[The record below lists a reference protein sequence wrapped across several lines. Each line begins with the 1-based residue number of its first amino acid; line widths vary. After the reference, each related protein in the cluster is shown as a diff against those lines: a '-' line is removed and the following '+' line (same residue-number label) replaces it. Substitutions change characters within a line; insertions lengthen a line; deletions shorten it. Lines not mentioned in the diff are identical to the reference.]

1 MDRTLM
7 PISVSEPHLSFN
19 SLSLIW
25 PDGTPCFENL
35 TGAVSAPVTALI
47 GDNGSGKST
56 LLKLLA
62 GILEPT
68 SGSISQPGTVA
79 YLPQDLGLTPQT
91 TIADLFAI
99 TDVLDALTALEAG
112 NYSEE
117 LYDRIGDKWDAAEQA
132 QAALAASGF
141 SPALAATDARALMRR
156 TVGTLSGGEAVTAAL
171 TALVASRPGVLL
183 LDEPTNNLD
192 TDARATLY
200 RLLDSLPCPVLVVS
214 HDRDLLERVDE
225 VLELRQGTLRS
236 FTGNYS
242 AYRQAIDSEQDAA
255 ARHLREAKQVE
266 RQEKR
271 ERLEAETKLARAARA
286 GATAQANRRGSRMS
300 MGLAASSAQRSAA
313 KVRQT
318 HQGRLDA
325 ATATRQARERD
336 IREDQAIY
344 LDLPGTRVPAGKRV
358 LELTLRQGTG
368 ADASPHQ
375 GEQEQA
381 DDRAAATTPLP
392 ERLIV
397 QGPERLRLAG
407 SNGSGKST
415 LLRAIMGDSQAAE
428 TARYSCNYRVA
439 NTGYLPQRLILPQEQ
454 SMLQLVM
461 AANPTLTEQQVRD
474 DLARLLF
481 RRERVHLPVGVLS
494 GGERFRVALATVL
507 LASPAPQLL
516 ILDEPTNNLDMASV
530 DWLIQALASYEGALL
545 VVSHD
550 EAFCA
555 QLGLTGILT
564 LPKNN

>member
-1 MDRTLM
+1 M

-62 GILEPT
+62 GTLEPT
-68 SGSISQPGTVA
+68 SGSISRPGTVA

-112 NYSEE
+112 DYSEE
-117 LYDRIGDKWDAAEQA
+117 LYDRIGDNWDAAEQA

-141 SPALAATDARALMRR
+141 SPALAATDARTLMRR

-171 TALVASRPGVLL
+171 TALAASRPGVLL

-192 TDARATLY
+192 ADARATLY

-271 ERLEAETKLARAARA
+271 ERIEAETKLARAARA

-344 LDLPGTRVPAGKRV
+344 LDLPDTRVPAGKRV

-368 ADASPHQ
+368 ADAHPHQ
-375 GEQEQA
+375 GEREQA
-381 DDRAAATTPLP
+381 GDGATAAPPLP

-428 TARYSCNYRVA
+428 TAQYTCDHRVA
-439 NTGYLPQRLILPQEQ
+439 NTGYLPQRLALPQDQ

-530 DWLIQALASYEGALL
+530 DWLVQALASYEGALL

-555 QLGLTGILT
+555 QLGLTGVLT
-564 LPKNN
+564 LPALP

>member
-1 MDRTLM
+1 M
-7 PISVSEPHLSFN
+7 PISVPEPHLSFN

-56 LLKLLA
+56 LLKLLT
-62 GILEPT
+62 GTLEPT
-68 SGSISQPGTVA
+68 SGSITRPGTVA

-112 NYSEE
+112 DYSEE
-117 LYDRIGDKWDAAEQA
+117 LYDRIGDNWDAAEQA

-192 TDARATLY
+192 ADARATLY
-200 RLLDSLPCPVLVVS
+200 RILDSLPCPVLVVS

-271 ERLEAETKLARAARA
+271 ERIEAETKLARAARA
-286 GATAQANRRGSRMS
+286 GATAQANRRGSRIS

-325 ATATRQARERD
+325 ATTTRQARERD
-336 IREDQAIY
+336 IREDQPIY
-344 LDLPGTRVPAGKRV
+344 LDLPETRVPAGKRV

-381 DDRAAATTPLP
+381 GDGVAASTPLP

-428 TARYSCNYRVA
+428 TARYACDYRVE

-516 ILDEPTNNLDMASV
+516 ILDEPSNNLDMASV
-530 DWLIQALASYEGALL
+530 DWLVQALASYEGALL

-555 QLGLTGILT
+555 QLGLMGVLT
-564 LPKNN
+564 LPALP

>member
-1 MDRTLM
+1 M
-7 PISVSEPHLSFN
+7 PISVSESHLSFN
-19 SLSLIW
+19 SLSLTW

-62 GILEPT
+62 GTLEPT
-68 SGSISQPGTVA
+68 SGSISRPGTVA

-112 NYSEE
+112 DYSEE
-117 LYDRIGDKWDAAEQA
+117 LYDRIGDNWDAAEQA
-132 QAALAASGF
+132 QATLAASGF

-156 TVGTLSGGEAVTAAL
+156 TVGMLSGGEAVTAAL
-171 TALVASRPGVLL
+171 TALVASRRPGVLL

-200 RLLDSLPCPVLVVS
+200 RLLDTLPCPVLVVS

-242 AYRQAIDSEQDAA
+242 AYRQAIESEQDAA

-266 RQEKR
+266 RQENR
-271 ERLEAETKLARAARA
+271 ERIEAETKLARAARA

-325 ATATRQARERD
+325 ATATRKARERD
-336 IREDQAIY
+336 IREDQVIY

-358 LELTLRQGTG
+358 LELALRQGTG

-381 DDRAAATTPLP
+381 DDGVAAATPLP

-407 SNGSGKST
+407 ANGSGKST
-415 LLRAIMGDSQAAE
+415 LLRAIMGDAQAGD
-428 TARYSCNYRVA
+428 TAHYTCDYRVT
-439 NTGYLPQRLILPQEQ
+439 NTGYLPQRLALPQDQ

-461 AANPTLTEQQVRD
+461 EANPTLTEQQVRD

-530 DWLIQALASYEGALL
+530 DWLVQALASYEGALL

-555 QLGLTGILT
+555 QLGLTGVLT
-564 LPKNN
+564 LPALT

>member
-1 MDRTLM
+1 M

-56 LLKLLA
+56 LLKILA
-62 GILEPT
+62 GTLEPT
-68 SGSISQPGTVA
+68 SGSISRPGTVA

-112 NYSEE
+112 DYSEE
-117 LYDRIGDKWDAAEQA
+117 LYDRIGDNWDAAEQA

-141 SPALAATDARALMRR
+141 SPALAATDAHALMRR

-171 TALVASRPGVLL
+171 TALVATRPGVLL

-192 TDARATLY
+192 ADARATLY
-200 RLLDSLPCPVLVVS
+200 RLLDTLPCPVLVVS

-225 VLELRQGTLRS
+225 VLELRQGALRS
-236 FTGNYS
+236 FAGNYS
-242 AYRQAIDSEQDAA
+242 AYRQAIDIEQDAA

-266 RQEKR
+266 RQENR
-271 ERLEAETKLARAARA
+271 ERIEAETKLARAARA

-325 ATATRQARERD
+325 ATATRKARERD

-368 ADASPHQ
+368 ADASPYQ

-381 DDRAAATTPLP
+381 DDGAAAATPLP

-439 NTGYLPQRLILPQEQ
+439 NTGYLPQRLALPQDQ

-555 QLGLTGILT
+555 QLGLTGVLT
-564 LPKNN
+564 LP

>member
-1 MDRTLM
+1 ML
-7 PISVSEPHLSFN
+7 ISVSEPHLSFN

-35 TGAVSAPVTALI
+35 TGAISAPVTALI

-56 LLKLLA
+56 LLKLLT
-62 GILEPT
+62 GTLEPT
-68 SGSISQPGTVA
+68 SGSITRPGTVA

-99 TDVLDALTALEAG
+99 TDVLDALTALESG
-112 NYSEE
+112 DYSEE
-117 LYDRIGDKWDAAEQA
+117 LYDRIGDNWDAAEQA

-141 SPALAATDARALMRR
+141 SPALAATDARVLMRR

-171 TALVASRPGVLL
+171 TALVVSRPGVLL

-192 TDARATLY
+192 ADARATLY

-242 AYRQAIDSEQDAA
+242 AYRQAINSEQDAA

-271 ERLEAETKLARAARA
+271 ERIEAETKLARAARA

-344 LDLPGTRVPAGKRV
+344 LDLPDTRVPAGKRV

-381 DDRAAATTPLP
+381 DDGAAATTPLP

-428 TARYSCNYRVA
+428 TARYACDYRVA
-439 NTGYLPQRLILPQEQ
+439 NTGYLPQRLTLPQEQ
-454 SMLQLVM
+454 SMLELVA
-461 AANPTLTEQQVRD
+461 AANPALTEQQIRD

-530 DWLIQALASYEGALL
+530 DWLVQALASYEGALL

-555 QLGLTGILT
+555 QLGLTGVLT
-564 LPKNN
+564 LP

>member
-1 MDRTLM
+1 M
-7 PISVSEPHLSFN
+7 PTSVPELHLSFN
-19 SLSLIW
+19 NLSLIW

-35 TGAVSAPVTALI
+35 TGAISAPVTALI

-62 GILEPT
+62 GTLEPT
-68 SGSISQPGTVA
+68 SGSISRPGTVA

-99 TDVLDALTALEAG
+99 TDVLDALTALESG
-112 NYSEE
+112 DYSEE
-117 LYDRIGDKWDAAEQA
+117 LYDRIGDNWDAAEQA

-192 TDARATLY
+192 ADARATLY

-271 ERLEAETKLARAARA
+271 ERIEAETKLARAARA

-325 ATATRQARERD
+325 ATATRQVRERD
-336 IREDQAIY
+336 IREDQSIY
-344 LDLPGTRVPAGKRV
+344 LDLPETRVPAGKRV
-358 LELTLRQGTG
+358 LELTLRQGAG
-368 ADASPHQ
+368 ADVHPHQ

-381 DDRAAATTPLP
+381 GDGAAAATPLP

-407 SNGSGKST
+407 ANGSGKST

-428 TARYSCNYRVA
+428 TARYACDYRGA
-439 NTGYLPQRLILPQEQ
+439 NTGYLPQRLILPREQ

-530 DWLIQALASYEGALL
+530 DWLVQALASYEGALL

-555 QLGLTGILT
+555 QLGLTGVLT
-564 LPKNN
+564 LPALP

>member
-1 MDRTLM
+1 M

-35 TGAVSAPVTALI
+35 TGAISAPVTALI
-47 GDNGSGKST
+47 GDNGAGKST

-62 GILEPT
+62 GTLEPT
-68 SGSISQPGTVA
+68 RGSISRPGTVA

-112 NYSEE
+112 DYSEE
-117 LYDRIGDKWDAAEQA
+117 LYDRIGDNWDAAEQA

-156 TVGTLSGGEAVTAAL
+156 TVGTLSGGESVTAAL
-171 TALVASRPGVLL
+171 TALVTSRPGVLL

-242 AYRQAIDSEQDAA
+242 TYRQAIDSEQDAA

-271 ERLEAETKLARAARA
+271 ERIEAETKLARAARA

-300 MGLAASSAQRSAA
+300 MGLAAASAQRSAA

-358 LELTLRQGTG
+358 LELTLRQGIG

-381 DDRAAATTPLP
+381 DDREAATTPLP

-407 SNGSGKST
+407 ANGSGKST

-428 TARYSCNYRVA
+428 TARYSCDYRVA
-439 NTGYLPQRLILPQEQ
+439 NTGYLPQRLALPQDQ
-454 SMLQLVM
+454 SMLQLVT

-481 RRERVHLPVGVLS
+481 RRERVYLPVGVLS

-530 DWLIQALASYEGALL
+530 DWLMQALASYEGALL

-555 QLGLTGILT
+555 QLGLTGVLT

>member
-1 MDRTLM
+1 M
-7 PISVSEPHLSFN
+7 PISVSEPHLSFT

-415 LLRAIMGDSQAAE
+415 LLRAIMGDVQATE

>member
-1 MDRTLM
+1 M

-62 GILEPT
+62 GTLEPT
-68 SGSISQPGTVA
+68 RGSISRPGTVA

-99 TDVLDALTALEAG
+99 TDILNALTALEAG
-112 NYSEE
+112 DYSEE
-117 LYDRIGDKWDAAEQA
+117 LYDRIGDNWDAAEQA
-132 QAALAASGF
+132 QAALAACGF

-192 TDARATLY
+192 ADARTTLY

-242 AYRQAIDSEQDAA
+242 TYRQAIDSEQDAA

-271 ERLEAETKLARAARA
+271 ERIEAETKLTRAARA

-300 MGLAASSAQRSAA
+300 MGLAAASAQRSAA

-336 IREDQAIY
+336 IREDQTIY

-358 LELTLRQGTG
+358 LELTLRQGIG

-381 DDRAAATTPLP
+381 DDGAAATTPLP

-428 TARYSCNYRVA
+428 TARYSCDYRVA
-439 NTGYLPQRLILPQEQ
+439 NTGYLPQRLALPQDQ
-454 SMLQLVM
+454 SMLQLVT

-481 RRERVHLPVGVLS
+481 RRERVYLPVGVLS

-530 DWLIQALASYEGALL
+530 DWLMQALASYEGALL

-555 QLGLTGILT
+555 ELGLTGVLT
-564 LPKNN
+564 LPALP

>member
-1 MDRTLM
+1 M
-7 PISVSEPHLSFN
+7 PISVPEPHLSFN

-35 TGAVSAPVTALI
+35 TGAISAPVTALI

-56 LLKLLA
+56 LLKLLT
-62 GILEPT
+62 GTLEPT
-68 SGSISQPGTVA
+68 SGSITRPGTVA

-112 NYSEE
+112 DYSEE
-117 LYDRIGDKWDAAEQA
+117 LYDRIGDNWDAAEQA

-171 TALVASRPGVLL
+171 TALVTSRPGVLL

-192 TDARATLY
+192 ADARATLY
-200 RLLDSLPCPVLVVS
+200 RLIDSLPCPVLVVS

-242 AYRQAIDSEQDAA
+242 AYRQAIDNEQDAA

-271 ERLEAETKLARAARA
+271 ERIEAETKLARAARA
-286 GATAQANRRGSRMS
+286 GATAQANRRGSRIS

-336 IREDQAIY
+336 IREDQPIY
-344 LDLPGTRVPAGKRV
+344 LDLPDTRVPAGKRV
-358 LELTLRQGTG
+358 LELILRQ
-368 ADASPHQ
+368 ADRQDASPHQ

-381 DDRAAATTPLP
+381 GDGAAAIPPLP

-407 SNGSGKST
+407 ANGSGKST

-428 TARYSCNYRVA
+428 TARYACDYRVE
-439 NTGYLPQRLILPQEQ
+439 NTGYLPQRLTLPQEQ
-454 SMLQLVM
+454 SMLQLVT

-481 RRERVHLPVGVLS
+481 RRERVYLPVGVLS

-530 DWLIQALASYEGALL
+530 DWLMQALASYEGALL

-555 QLGLTGILT
+555 QLGLTGVLT
-564 LPKNN
+564 LPALP

>member
-1 MDRTLM
+1 M

-62 GILEPT
+62 GTLEPT
-68 SGSISQPGTVA
+68 SGSIAQPGTVA

-99 TDVLDALTALEAG
+99 TDVLDALTELEAG
-112 NYSEE
+112 DYSEE
-117 LYDRIGDKWDAAEQA
+117 LYDRIGDNWDAAEQA

-192 TDARATLY
+192 ADARATLY

-214 HDRDLLERVDE
+214 HDRDLLEQVDE

-255 ARHLREAKQVE
+255 ARHLREAKQM
-266 RQEKR
+266 EKKEKQKR
-271 ERLEAETKLARAARA
+271 IEAEEKIAQKMRTGRQKAFLRPGARLMTASKKGQETA
-286 GATAQANRRGSRMS
+286 GAHRLRHEQAQKQVRTEQLRSTAESELR
-300 MGLAASSAQRSAA
+300 
-313 KVRQT
+313 VR
-318 HQGRLDA
+318 DN
-325 ATATRQARERD
+325 
-336 IREDQAIY
+336 IY
-344 LDLPGTRVPAGKRV
+344 LDLPDTRVPAGKRV

-375 GEQEQA
+375 GEQEQV
-381 DDRAAATTPLP
+381 DDGAAATPPLP

-428 TARYSCNYRVA
+428 TARYSCNYRVE
-439 NTGYLPQRLILPQEQ
+439 NTGYLPQRLALPQDQ

-481 RRERVHLPVGVLS
+481 RRERVHLPVSVLS
-494 GGERFRVALATVL
+494 GGECFRVALATVL

-530 DWLIQALASYEGALL
+530 DWLVQALASYEGALL

-555 QLGLTGILT
+555 QLGLTGVLT
-564 LPKNN
+564 LPALP

>member
-1 MDRTLM
+1 M

-56 LLKLLA
+56 LLKLLT
-62 GILEPT
+62 GTLEPT
-68 SGSISQPGTVA
+68 SGSITRPGTVA

-112 NYSEE
+112 DYSEE
-117 LYDRIGDKWDAAEQA
+117 LYDRIGDNWDAAEQA

-171 TALVASRPGVLL
+171 TALVTSRPGVLL

-271 ERLEAETKLARAARA
+271 ERIEAETKLARAARA

-300 MGLAASSAQRSAA
+300 MGLAASSAQRSVA
-313 KVRQT
+313 KIRQT

-336 IREDQAIY
+336 IREDQPIY
-344 LDLPGTRVPAGKRV
+344 LDLPDTRVPAGKRV

-368 ADASPHQ
+368 ADAHPHQ

-381 DDRAAATTPLP
+381 GDGAAAIPPLP
-392 ERLIV
+392 ERLIA

-407 SNGSGKST
+407 ANGSGKST

-428 TARYSCNYRVA
+428 TARYACDYRVE

-530 DWLIQALASYEGALL
+530 DWLVQALTSYEGALL

-555 QLGLTGILT
+555 QLGLTGVLT
-564 LPKNN
+564 LPALP

>member
-1 MDRTLM
+1 M

-19 SLSLIW
+19 SLSLTW

-35 TGAVSAPVTALI
+35 TGAISAPVTALI

-62 GILEPT
+62 GTLEPT
-68 SGSISQPGTVA
+68 SGSISRPGTVA

-99 TDVLDALTALEAG
+99 TDVLDALTALETG
-112 NYSEE
+112 DYSEE
-117 LYDRIGDKWDAAEQA
+117 LYDRIGDNWDAAEQA
-132 QAALAASGF
+132 QAALSASGF

-171 TALVASRPGVLL
+171 TALVASCPGVLL

-192 TDARATLY
+192 ADARATLY
-200 RLLDSLPCPVLVVS
+200 RLLNSLPCPVLVVS

-225 VLELRQGTLRS
+225 VLELRQGALRF

-266 RQEKR
+266 RQENR
-271 ERLEAETKLARAARA
+271 ERIEAETKLARAARA

-325 ATATRQARERD
+325 ATATRKARERD

-381 DDRAAATTPLP
+381 DDGAAATTPLP

-407 SNGSGKST
+407 ANGSGKST
-415 LLRAIMGDSQAAE
+415 LLRAIMGEVQAAD
-428 TARYSCNYRVA
+428 TAHYTCDYRVA
-439 NTGYLPQRLILPQEQ
+439 NTGYLPQRLALPQDQ

-530 DWLIQALASYEGALL
+530 DWLVQALASYEGALL

-555 QLGLTGILT
+555 QLGLTGVLT
-564 LPKNN
+564 LP

>member
-1 MDRTLM
+1 M

-47 GDNGSGKST
+47 GDNGAGKST

-62 GILEPT
+62 GTLEPT
-68 SGSISQPGTVA
+68 RGSISRPGTVA

-112 NYSEE
+112 DYSEE
-117 LYDRIGDKWDAAEQA
+117 LYDRIGDNWDAAEQA

-156 TVGTLSGGEAVTAAL
+156 TVGTLSGGESVTAAL
-171 TALVASRPGVLL
+171 TALVTSRPGVLL

-242 AYRQAIDSEQDAA
+242 TYRQAIDSEQDAA

-271 ERLEAETKLARAARA
+271 ERIEAETKLARAARA

-300 MGLAASSAQRSAA
+300 MGLAAASAQRSAA

-358 LELTLRQGTG
+358 LELTLRQGIG

-381 DDRAAATTPLP
+381 DDREAATTPLP

-407 SNGSGKST
+407 ANGSGKST

-439 NTGYLPQRLILPQEQ
+439 NTGYLPQRLALPQDQ
-454 SMLQLVM
+454 SMLQLVT

-481 RRERVHLPVGVLS
+481 RRERVYLPVGVLS

-530 DWLIQALASYEGALL
+530 DWLMQALASYEGALL

-555 QLGLTGILT
+555 QLGLTGVLT

>member
-1 MDRTLM
+1 M

-62 GILEPT
+62 GTLEPT
-68 SGSISQPGTVA
+68 SGSIIRPGTVA

-99 TDVLDALTALEAG
+99 TDVLDALTALESG
-112 NYSEE
+112 DYSEE
-117 LYDRIGDKWDAAEQA
+117 LYDRIGDNWDAAEQA
-132 QAALAASGF
+132 QATLAASGF
-141 SPALAATDARALMRR
+141 SPALAATDARSLMRR

-192 TDARATLY
+192 ADARSTLY

-214 HDRDLLERVDE
+214 HDRVLLERVDE

-242 AYRQAIDSEQDAA
+242 TYRQAIDSEQDAA

-271 ERLEAETKLARAARA
+271 ERIEAETKLARAARA

-300 MGLAASSAQRSAA
+300 MGLAASSAQRSSA

-344 LDLPGTRVPAGKRV
+344 LDLPDTRVPAGKRV

-368 ADASPHQ
+368 ADTHPHQ

-381 DDRAAATTPLP
+381 GDGAAATAPLP

-407 SNGSGKST
+407 TNGSGKST
-415 LLRAIMGDSQAAE
+415 LLRAIMDDAQAAE
-428 TARYSCNYRVA
+428 TAHYTCDYRVA
-439 NTGYLPQRLILPQEQ
+439 NTGYLPQRLALPQDQ

-530 DWLIQALASYEGALL
+530 DWLIQALASYKGALL

-555 QLGLTGILT
+555 QLGLTGVLT
-564 LPKNN
+564 LPALP

>member
-1 MDRTLM
+1 M

-35 TGAVSAPVTALI
+35 TGAISAPVTALI

-56 LLKLLA
+56 LLKLLT
-62 GILEPT
+62 GTLEPT
-68 SGSISQPGTVA
+68 SGSITRPGTVA

-112 NYSEE
+112 DYSEE
-117 LYDRIGDKWDAAEQA
+117 LYDRIGDNWDAAEQA

-156 TVGTLSGGEAVTAAL
+156 TVGTLSGGESVTAAL
-171 TALVASRPGVLL
+171 TALVTSRPGVLL

-242 AYRQAIDSEQDAA
+242 TYRQAIDSEQDAA
-255 ARHLREAKQVE
+255 VRHLREAKQVE

-271 ERLEAETKLARAARA
+271 ERIEAETKLARAARA

-300 MGLAASSAQRSAA
+300 MGLAAASAQRSAA

-344 LDLPGTRVPAGKRV
+344 LDLPDTRVPAGKRV

-530 DWLIQALASYEGALL
+530 DWLMQALASYEGALL

-555 QLGLTGILT
+555 QLGLTGVLT
-564 LPKNN
+564 LPALP

>member
-1 MDRTLM
+1 M
-7 PISVSEPHLSFN
+7 PISVPEPHLSFN

-25 PDGTPCFENL
+25 PNGTPCFENL

-62 GILEPT
+62 GTLEPT
-68 SGSISQPGTVA
+68 SGSVNRSGTVA

-91 TIADLFAI
+91 TVADLFAI

-112 NYSEE
+112 DYSEG
-117 LYDRIGDKWDAAEQA
+117 LYDRIGDNWDAAEQA
-132 QAALAASGF
+132 QAALAASAF
-141 SPALAATDARALMRR
+141 SPALTTTDARALMRR

-171 TALVASRPGVLL
+171 TALVATRPGVLL

-192 TDARATLY
+192 ADARATLY
-200 RLLDSLPCPVLVVS
+200 RLLDTLPCPVLVVS
-214 HDRDLLERVDE
+214 HDRDLLERVNE
-225 VLELRQGTLRS
+225 VLELRQGALRV

-242 AYRQAIDSEQDAA
+242 SYRQAIDREQDAA

-266 RQEKR
+266 RQENR
-271 ERLEAETKLARAARA
+271 ERIEAETKLARAARA
-286 GATAQANRRGSRMS
+286 GATAQANRRGSRIS

-325 ATATRQARERD
+325 ATATRKARERD

-368 ADASPHQ
+368 ADASPYQ

-381 DDRAAATTPLP
+381 DDGAAAATPLP

-407 SNGSGKST
+407 ANGSGKST
-415 LLRAIMGDSQAAE
+415 LLRAIMGEVQAAD
-428 TARYSCNYRVA
+428 TAHYTCDYRVA
-439 NTGYLPQRLILPQEQ
+439 NTGYLPQRLALPQDR

-461 AANPTLTEQQVRD
+461 EANPTLTEQQVRD

-516 ILDEPTNNLDMASV
+516 ILDEPTNNLDIASV
-530 DWLIQALASYEGALL
+530 DWLVQALASYEGALL

-555 QLGLTGILT
+555 QLGLMGVLT
-564 LPKNN
+564 LPKNH

>member
-1 MDRTLM
+1 M
-7 PISVSEPHLSFN
+7 PISVSESHLSFN
-19 SLSLIW
+19 SLSLTW

-62 GILEPT
+62 GTLEPT
-68 SGSISQPGTVA
+68 SGSISRPGTVA

-112 NYSEE
+112 DYSEE
-117 LYDRIGDKWDAAEQA
+117 LYDRIGDNWDAAEQA
-132 QAALAASGF
+132 QATLAASGF

-156 TVGTLSGGEAVTAAL
+156 TVGMLSGGEAVTAAL

-200 RLLDSLPCPVLVVS
+200 RILDSLHCPVLVVS

-242 AYRQAIDSEQDAA
+242 AYRQAIESEQDAA

-266 RQEKR
+266 RQENR
-271 ERLEAETKLARAARA
+271 ERIEAETKLARAARA

-325 ATATRQARERD
+325 ATATRKARERD
-336 IREDQAIY
+336 IRENQAIY

-358 LELTLRQGTG
+358 LELALRQGTG

-381 DDRAAATTPLP
+381 DDGVAAATPLP

-407 SNGSGKST
+407 ANGSGKST
-415 LLRAIMGDSQAAE
+415 LLRAIMGDAQAGD
-428 TARYSCNYRVA
+428 TAHYTCDYRVT
-439 NTGYLPQRLILPQEQ
+439 NTGYLPQRLALPQDQ

-461 AANPTLTEQQVRD
+461 EANPTLTEQQVRD

-555 QLGLTGILT
+555 QLGLTGVLT
-564 LPKNN
+564 LPALT

>member
-1 MDRTLM
+1 M

-56 LLKLLA
+56 LLKLLS
-62 GILEPT
+62 GTLEPT
-68 SGSISQPGTVA
+68 SGSISRPGTVA
-79 YLPQDLGLTPQT
+79 YLPQDLGLTQQT

-112 NYSEE
+112 DYSEE
-117 LYDRIGDKWDAAEQA
+117 LYDRIGDNWDAAEQA
-132 QAALAASGF
+132 QATLAASGF

-192 TDARATLY
+192 AEARATLY
-200 RLLDSLPCPVLVVS
+200 RLLGSLPCPVLVVS

-225 VLELRQGTLRS
+225 VLELRQGALRS

-242 AYRQAIDSEQDAA
+242 TYRQAIDSEQEAA
-255 ARHLREAKQVE
+255 ARHLREAKQT
-266 RQEKR
+266 EKKEKQKR
-271 ERLEAETKLARAARA
+271 IEAEEKIAQKMRTGRQKAFLRPGARLMTASKKGQETA
-286 GATAQANRRGSRMS
+286 GAHRLRHEQAQKQVRTEQLRSTAESELR
-300 MGLAASSAQRSAA
+300 
-313 KVRQT
+313 VR
-318 HQGRLDA
+318 DN
-325 ATATRQARERD
+325 
-336 IREDQAIY
+336 IY

-358 LELTLRQGTG
+358 LELTLRQGAG

-381 DDRAAATTPLP
+381 GDGAAASAPLP

-407 SNGSGKST
+407 ANGSGKST
-415 LLRAIMGDSQAAE
+415 LLKTIMGDEQAAD
-428 TARYSCNYRVA
+428 TARYTCDYRVA
-439 NTGYLPQRLILPQEQ
+439 NTGYLPQQLALPQDQ

-494 GGERFRVALATVL
+494 GGERFRAALATIL

-530 DWLIQALASYEGALL
+530 EWLVQALASYEGALL

-550 EAFCA
+550 DAFCG
-555 QLGLTGILT
+555 QLGLSGLLS
-564 LPKNN
+564 LPKSN

>member
-1 MDRTLM
+1 M
-7 PISVSEPHLSFN
+7 PISVPEPHLSFN

-35 TGAVSAPVTALI
+35 TGAISAPVTALI

-56 LLKLLA
+56 LLKLLT
-62 GILEPT
+62 GTLEPT
-68 SGSISQPGTVA
+68 SGSITRPGTVA

-112 NYSEE
+112 DYSEE
-117 LYDRIGDKWDAAEQA
+117 LYDRIGDNWDAAEQA

-192 TDARATLY
+192 ADARAILY

-255 ARHLREAKQVE
+255 TRHLREAKQM
-266 RQEKR
+266 EKKEKQKR
-271 ERLEAETKLARAARA
+271 IEAEEKIAQKMRTGRQKAFLRPGARLMTASKKGQETA
-286 GATAQANRRGSRMS
+286 GAHRLRHEQAQKQVRTEQLRSTAESELR
-300 MGLAASSAQRSAA
+300 
-313 KVRQT
+313 VR
-318 HQGRLDA
+318 DN
-325 ATATRQARERD
+325 
-336 IREDQAIY
+336 IY
-344 LDLPGTRVPAGKRV
+344 LDLPDTRVPAGKRV
-358 LELTLRQGTG
+358 LELTLRQ
-368 ADASPHQ
+368 ADRQDASPHQ

-381 DDRAAATTPLP
+381 GDGAAATTPLP

-407 SNGSGKST
+407 ANGSGKST

-428 TARYSCNYRVA
+428 TARYACDYRVE

-530 DWLIQALASYEGALL
+530 DWLVQALASYEGALL

-555 QLGLTGILT
+555 QLGLTGVLT
-564 LPKNN
+564 LPALP

>member
-1 MDRTLM
+1 M

-62 GILEPT
+62 GTLEPT
-68 SGSISQPGTVA
+68 RGSISRPGTVA

-112 NYSEE
+112 DYSEE
-117 LYDRIGDKWDAAEQA
+117 LYDRIGDNWDAAEQA
-132 QAALAASGF
+132 QAALAACGF

-200 RLLDSLPCPVLVVS
+200 LLLDSLPCPVLVVS

-242 AYRQAIDSEQDAA
+242 TYRQAIDSEQDAA

-271 ERLEAETKLARAARA
+271 ERIEAETKLTRAARA

-300 MGLAASSAQRSAA
+300 MGLAAASAQRSAA

-336 IREDQAIY
+336 IREDQTIY

-358 LELTLRQGTG
+358 LELTLRQGIG

-381 DDRAAATTPLP
+381 DDGAAATTPLP

-428 TARYSCNYRVA
+428 TARYSCDYRVA
-439 NTGYLPQRLILPQEQ
+439 NTGYLPQRLALPQDQ
-454 SMLQLVM
+454 SMLQLVT

-481 RRERVHLPVGVLS
+481 RRERVYLPVGVLS

-530 DWLIQALASYEGALL
+530 DWLMQALASYEGALL

-555 QLGLTGILT
+555 ELGLTGVLT
-564 LPKNN
+564 LPALP

>member
-1 MDRTLM
+1 M

-35 TGAVSAPVTALI
+35 TGTISAPVTALI

-62 GILEPT
+62 GTLEPT
-68 SGSISQPGTVA
+68 SGSISRPGTVA
-79 YLPQDLGLTPQT
+79 YLPQDLGLTQQT

-112 NYSEE
+112 DYSEE
-117 LYDRIGDKWDAAEQA
+117 LYDRISDNWDAAEQA
-132 QAALAASGF
+132 QATLAASGF
-141 SPALAATDARALMRR
+141 SPALATTDTRALMRR
-156 TVGTLSGGEAVTAAL
+156 AVGTLSGGEAVTAAL

-192 TDARATLY
+192 ADARATLY

-242 AYRQAIDSEQDAA
+242 TYRQAIDSEQEAA
-255 ARHLREAKQVE
+255 ARHLREAKQT
-266 RQEKR
+266 EKKEKQKR
-271 ERLEAETKLARAARA
+271 IEAEEKIAQKMRTGRQKAFLRPGARLMTASKKGQETA
-286 GATAQANRRGSRMS
+286 GAHRLRHEQAQKQVRTEQLRSTAESELRI
-300 MGLAASSAQRSAA
+300 
-313 KVRQT
+313 
-318 HQGRLDA
+318 
-325 ATATRQARERD
+325 RD
-336 IREDQAIY
+336 NIY
-344 LDLPGTRVPAGKRV
+344 LDLLGTRVPVGKRV
-358 LELTLRQGTG
+358 LELTLRQG
-368 ADASPHQ
+368 ASSDAHPHQ

-381 DDRAAATTPLP
+381 GDGAAAPAPLP

-407 SNGSGKST
+407 ANGSGKST
-415 LLRAIMGDSQAAE
+415 LLKAIMGDEQATK
-428 TARYSCNYRVA
+428 TARYTCDYRVA
-439 NTGYLPQRLILPQEQ
+439 NTGYLPQHLALPQDQ

-530 DWLIQALASYEGALL
+530 EWLVQALASYEGALL

-550 EAFCA
+550 DAFCG
-555 QLGLTGILT
+555 QLGLSGVLS

>member
-1 MDRTLM
+1 M

-47 GDNGSGKST
+47 GDNGAGKST

-62 GILEPT
+62 GTLEPT
-68 SGSISQPGTVA
+68 RGSISRPGTVA

-112 NYSEE
+112 DYSEE
-117 LYDRIGDKWDAAEQA
+117 LYDRIGDNWDAAEQA

-156 TVGTLSGGEAVTAAL
+156 TVGTLSGGESVTAAL
-171 TALVASRPGVLL
+171 TALVTSRPGVLL

-271 ERLEAETKLARAARA
+271 ERIEAETKLARAARA

-300 MGLAASSAQRSAA
+300 MGLAAASAQRSAA

-344 LDLPGTRVPAGKRV
+344 LDLPDTRVPAGKRV
-358 LELTLRQGTG
+358 LELTLRQGIG

-381 DDRAAATTPLP
+381 DDGAAATTPLP

-428 TARYSCNYRVA
+428 TARYACDYRVE

-516 ILDEPTNNLDMASV
+516 ILDEPSNNLDMASV
-530 DWLIQALASYEGALL
+530 DWLVQALASYEGALL

-555 QLGLTGILT
+555 QLGLMGVLT
-564 LPKNN
+564 LPALP